1 MAHWLSS
8 YPTDY
13 VEYFGDCTLINDVH
27 TCPPQIYPKRSVQP
41 GYVTPICST
50 EKYEKITCK
59 SSEILYKSVLELR
72 YGISNCCPEENDKW
86 LIKKQLIDLQALRDP
101 LYACE
106 VPACGCG
113 QSTCGCTQ
121 SSCGCGQTACG
132 CNTLKTCNSN

>member
-13 VEYFGDCTLINDVH
+13 VEYFGDCTNGE
-27 TCPPQIYPKRSVQP
+27 CPPQIYPKRSVQP

-59 SSEILYKSVLELR
+59 ASEILYKSVLELR

-86 LIKKQLIDLQALRDP
+86 LVKKQLIDLQALRDP

-106 VPACGCG
+106 VSACGCG
-113 QSTCGCTQ
+113 QTS
-121 SSCGCGQTACG
+121 CG

>member
-1 MAHWLSS
+1 M
-8 YPTDY
+8 
-13 VEYFGDCTLINDVH
+13 
-27 TCPPQIYPKRSVQP
+27 QP

-59 SSEILYKSVLELR
+59 ASEILYKSVLELR

-86 LIKKQLIDLQALRDP
+86 LVKKQLIDLQALRDP

-106 VPACGCG
+106 VSACGCG
-113 QSTCGCTQ
+113 QTS
-121 SSCGCGQTACG
+121 CG